1 MNLEELELKIKNNIG
16 VMIYFSGEQCG
27 VCHALRPKIKVLFND
42 NFPLIEQIFLDAN
55 ENAEIASSL
64 NVFSI
69 PTMLVYLDG
78 KEFLR
83 EGRNMSIVQIDD
95 KMSRIYDIMTS

>member
-16 VMIYFSGEQCG
+16 IMIYFSGEKCG
-27 VCHALRPKIKVLFND
+27 VCHALRPKIKELFND

>member
-16 VMIYFSGEQCG
+16 IMIYFSGEKCG